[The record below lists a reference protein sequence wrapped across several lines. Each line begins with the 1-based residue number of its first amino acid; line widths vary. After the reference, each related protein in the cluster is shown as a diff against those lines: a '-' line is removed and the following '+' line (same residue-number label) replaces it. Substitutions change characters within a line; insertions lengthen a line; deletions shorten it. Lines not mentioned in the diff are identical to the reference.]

1 VRPFAVCL
9 TLVALACSH
18 SACAQQVSP
27 NAQKAVETI
36 RQLRMITLPNSMLE
50 EAPPARVPGL
60 LRQLNQHLRA
70 LIVEDLN
77 DGTKHS
83 LPGEEEILEQL
94 RIAGWEEISSQK
106 WNAYGE
112 IRRIKFDWKL
122 GYEPTMLIVST
133 QLWIP
138 CGNSDPDSAVYVF
151 QGTGRKWN
159 LLLVA
164 DSDFDP
170 AGTDD
175 DTGMQYRISPP
186 DDDGKWFMALAHLPP
201 SCRMDR
207 TVLYFKVLRP
217 GVNADKPDVL
227 LTRRD
232 KIHPQFAPAFQV
244 DVETDWFAITEGKI
258 RRLDG
263 EPGVSILR
271 YELSGNQVQR
281 IAPLAVLPEDFL
293 DQWVQSSWNDAKK
306 WTKESPE
313 TTLQDWHTKLSRL
326 EVDSAEFEST
336 YQCRKTTNGD
346 ENWLVQLWIDQKQN
360 PSTKEERLFLQV
372 AKRNGIFYVDAVD
385 SAPTECAGK
394 KTPHTPLTH
403 LSLPLW
409 HISQS
414 Y

>member
-1 VRPFAVCL
+1 
-9 TLVALACSH
+9 
-18 SACAQQVSP
+18 
-27 NAQKAVETI
+27 
-36 RQLRMITLPNSMLE
+36 MLE

-70 LIVEDLN
+70 LIIEDLN

-122 GYEPTMLIVST
+122 GYEPTMLVVST

-151 QGTGRKWN
+151 QGTGRKWK

-175 DTGMQYRISPP
+175 ETGMQYRISPP
-186 DDDGKWFMALAHLPP
+186 DGDGKWFMALAHLPP

-207 TVLYFKVLRP
+207 TALHFKVLRP
-217 GVNADKPDVL
+217 SVNADKPDVL

-232 KIHPQFAPAFQV
+232 KIHPQFSPPFQV

-281 IAPLAVLPEDFL
+281 IAPLAVLPKDFL

-306 WTKESPE
+306 WAKESPE

-336 YQCRKTTNGD
+336 YQCRETTNGD
-346 ENWLVQLWIDQKQN
+346 ENWLIQLWIDQKQN
-360 PSTKEERLFLQV
+360 PSIKEERLFLQV